1 MADRAEP
8 LAALQS
14 RIDDAGFAG
23 TTLTTVPFMAQVGL
37 RVEPGSASAG
47 RVEAALGFE
56 LPEANLVSES
66 GGRRAI
72 WLGPDEWLVIAADG
86 EERSLVALLEEAISG
101 EGSVVDLSANRT
113 GLELAGPEARTV
125 LATCCSLDF
134 HPRAFGPGQCAQT
147 LIHKAG
153 VLVEQRGDDR
163 YLLLVRPSFAAYVAE
178 WLLDGMLGLK
188 ADAVA

>member
-8 LAALQS
+8 LAALQG
-14 RIDDAGFAG
+14 RINDAAFGG
-23 TTLTTVPFMAQVGL
+23 TTLTTVPFLAQVGL

-47 RVEAALGFE
+47 RVETALGLE
-56 LPEANLVSES
+56 LPEANRVSES

-72 WLGPDEWLVIAADG
+72 WLAPDEWLVVAADG
-86 EERSLVALLEEAISG
+86 EERSLVALLTEAIAG

-113 GLELAGPEARTV
+113 GLELAGPAARTV
-125 LATCCSLDF
+125 LATWCSLDF
-134 HPRAFGPGQCAQT
+134 HSRAFGPGQCAQT

-188 ADAVA
+188 ADAAA